1 MPFVPENPVIFTAAY
16 SGAIAGMAA
25 SGRYVQNSSESAFG
39 GLSTLAGAF
48 AQAFDAA
55 WASAAAPS
63 QLEVQAVE
71 AACEGA
77 LQDRQPVFNQQ
88 SLLPAMWAPLA
99 GAVAAL
105 VRAGD
110 AYFLSQGI
118 VSPVWPSGA
127 GVAWTH
133 DMAGSNDGAQW
144 LSAISGE
151 GGLGGT
157 VPAGQNVTLELGA
170 GVSAT
175 AAGTI
180 PNVAIRFRSVLGT
193 PLNEGYP
200 LMVFRDDG
208 NGLDV
213 PLMSLSNTGDTDEI
227 VFGLNTGPTPEVFQF
242 WALEQFGV
250 NVSDFSANTNSSG
263 FARISG
269 GGGTQFAVFSDDWS
283 YSIQQGELLE
293 SPAQWRIEYASTGPT
308 CHNLG
313 PGPVTLAQF
322 APPNEDCVMTVDVI
336 LTGRQI
342 DTTDFAAWRV
352 QGSWRVSPGTPPTL
366 TPGTSEPTA
375 VLISNTAAAAGVNP
389 TWVLLGDGFASIQGQ
404 AWTFTSDIAWKSLA
418 IPEDINDVG
427 DVTFAL
433 SPAPA

>member
-99 GAVAAL
+99 GAVAA
-105 VRAGD
+105 
-110 AYFLSQGI
+110 
-118 VSPVWPSGA
+118 
-127 GVAWTH
+127 
-133 DMAGSNDGAQW
+133 
-144 LSAISGE
+144 
-151 GGLGGT
+151 
-157 VPAGQNVTLELGA
+157 
-170 GVSAT
+170 
-175 AAGTI
+175 
-180 PNVAIRFRSVLGT
+180 
-193 PLNEGYP
+193 
-200 LMVFRDDG
+200 
-208 NGLDV
+208 
-213 PLMSLSNTGDTDEI
+213 
-227 VFGLNTGPTPEVFQF
+227 
-242 WALEQFGV
+242 
-250 NVSDFSANTNSSG
+250 
-263 FARISG
+263 
-269 GGGTQFAVFSDDWS
+269 
-283 YSIQQGELLE
+283 
-293 SPAQWRIEYASTGPT
+293 
-308 CHNLG
+308 
-313 PGPVTLAQF
+313 TLAQF

-342 DTTDFAAWRV
+342 DTTDFAAWRM

-433 SPAPA
+433 SPAPVWGSL